1 MARALLLGFLVGF
14 PIAVSPGPIF
24 FLVLRRT
31 LARGWR
37 SGLVSGLGVATG
49 DATYA
54 ALAAFGVAAVTALLI
69 AERRWI
75 GLVGGIAIA
84 LIGTLAL
91 KHPHPALPRKRGRVE
106 DLTTPQAGEGKMQE
120 RNLRAGRDYFSML
133 ALTLSNPS
141 TIISFTAVFAGFGI
155 HVAGGWGPG
164 LALVAGVWL
173 GSVIWWILL
182 TGGASRLRER
192 LTPSIIRGFGLAS
205 GVALVAFGVITIG
218 AALSASGR

>member
-1 MARALLLGFLVGF
+1 MARALALGFLVGF

-54 ALAAFGVAAVTALLI
+54 ALAAFGVAAVTTFLV

-75 GLVGGIAIA
+75 GLVGGIAIT
-84 LIGTLAL
+84 LIGLQAFRS
-91 KHPHPALPRKRGRVE
+91 PHPDPP
-106 DLTTPQAGEGKMQE
+106 PQAGEGGVGTYALMV
-120 RNLRAGRDYFSML
+120 

-141 TIISFTAVFAGFGI
+141 TILSFTAVFAGLGL
-155 HVAGGWGPG
+155 HVSGGWGPA
-164 LALVAGVWL
+164 LALVVGVWL
-173 GSVIWWILL
+173 GSVVWWILL
-182 TGGASRLRER
+182 TGAAGRLRER
-192 LTPSIIRGFGLAS
+192 LTPSIIRGIGLAS
-205 GVALVAFGVITIG
+205 GIALVAFGVITIG
-218 AALSASGR
+218 AALTASGR

>member
-1 MARALLLGFLVGF
+1 MARALALGFLVGF

-54 ALAAFGVAAVTALLI
+54 ALAAFGVAAVTTFLI

-84 LIGTLAL
+84 LIGLQTLRG
-91 KHPHPALPRKRGRVE
+91 PHPALPRERGRGGE
-106 DLTTPQAGEGKMQE
+106 LTSPRAGERVVGTY
-120 RNLRAGRDYFSML
+120 ASMV

-141 TIISFTAVFAGFGI
+141 TILSFTAVFAGLGI
-155 HVAGGWGPG
+155 HVAAGWGPA
-164 LALVAGVWL
+164 LALVVGVWL
-173 GSVIWWILL
+173 GSVVWWVLL
-182 TGGASRLRER
+182 TGAASRLGER
-192 LTPSIIRGFGLAS
+192 LTPAIIRGIGLAS
-205 GVALVAFGVITIG
+205 GIALVGFGVVTIG
-218 AALSASGR
+218 AALRG